1 MNIGVFYSRE
11 KPGLSVFV
19 LPLVLAGCSGSSLN
33 NGLSPTAVSNLDWTG
48 QACESP
54 ALRNVLGS
62 YVGELRFSDDSAR
75 SCRWNA
81 EIVINGVSEPNNE
94 ICSLSGSVTTTLIEQ
109 GTQIDVPYI
118 CAEMSQPTGFA
129 SGLMEGLSLN
139 TATTNSVILQLDEP
153 TTAFDSNG
161 LPQINAVTQF
171 ESLTVGGGSLISANG
186 TIRRQK

>member
-11 KPGLSVFV
+11 ITVLSVFV
-19 LPLVLAGCSGSSLN
+19 LPLVLAGCSGSSLSN
-33 NGLSPTAVSNLDWTG
+33 AVSATGVSNLDWTG

-62 YVGELRFSDDSAR
+62 YVGELRFSDNSAR

-81 EIVINGVSEPNNE
+81 EIVISGVSEPNNE
-94 ICSLSGSVTTTLIEQ
+94 ICRLSGSVTSTLIEQ
-109 GTQIDVPYI
+109 GAQIDVPYI
-118 CAEMSQPTGFA
+118 CAEMSQQTGFA

>member
-11 KPGLSVFV
+11 ITVLSVFV
-19 LPLVLAGCSGSSLN
+19 LPLVLAGCSGSSLTN
-33 NGLSPTAVSNLDWTG
+33 AASPTAVSNLDWTG

-81 EIVINGVSEPNNE
+81 EIVISGVSEPNNE
-94 ICSLSGSVTTTLIEQ
+94 ICRLSGSVTSTLIEQ
-109 GTQIDVPYI
+109 GAQIDVPYI
-118 CAEMSQPTGFA
+118 CAEMSQQTGFA

>member
-1 MNIGVFYSRE
+1 MNIGIFYSRE
-11 KPGLSVFV
+11 FTVLSVFV
-19 LPLVLAGCSGSSLN
+19 LALALAGCSGSSLN
-33 NGLSPTAVSNLDWTG
+33 SGASLTAVSNTDWTG

-161 LPQINAVTQF
+161 LSQINAVTQF

-186 TIRRQK
+186 TIPRQN